1 MRRVFDKKS
10 AGMSVVLLLAVL
22 AVVPVVNAQDD
33 SYDEEDY
40 YGGRE
45 QVEAEPPQEIP
56 FDSIPM
62 PPQGVFK
69 RETVTDKIKPIPY
82 AYVREADVLWSKV
95 IWRVIDLR
103 QKINFPLYYPTMKM
117 RDRKSLTQALYYA
130 VMNKEIHAYDPMPG
144 FQSPGD
150 EFVQRYTPGEVRMS
164 MGMDMDMVDTTM
176 ITNPD
181 GTKTMKV
188 TEGDIPWQEVKQIWL
203 KEEWFFD
210 TKLSVLKVRLLGI
223 CPVRFYY
230 DETMMMDEPLG
241 SPEEGGDMP
250 KAEPKLK
257 PTFWVYYPEAR
268 KVLTKTAFYNPRN
281 DAQPCSYDDMFFKRR
296 FGSYIIRESNEYDN
310 RAINEYERGGIPIM
324 REAER
329 IYYEIFNREIDMW
342 EY

>member
-1 MRRVFDKKS
+1 MT
-10 AGMSVVLLLAVL
+10 LILLAVL

-33 SYDEEDY
+33 DDEGYDEDEY
-40 YGGRE
+40 VGRE
-45 QVEAEPPQEIP
+45 QVEAAPPKEIP
-56 FDSIPM
+56 FDSVPM
-62 PPQGVFK
+62 PPQGVFE
-69 RETVTDKIKPIPY
+69 RETIPNKIQPIPY
-82 AYVREADVLWSKV
+82 AYIREADVLWSKL

-117 RDRKSLTQALYYA
+117 RDRQSLTQALYYA
-130 VMNKEIHAYDPMPG
+130 IMNKEIHAYDPVPG
-144 FQSPGD
+144 FQTPGD
-150 EFVQRYTPGEVRMS
+150 EFVQRYTPGEVRVS

-176 ITNPD
+176 VTNPD

-188 TEGDIPWQEVKQIWL
+188 TEGDIPWQEVKQLWI

-210 TKLSVLKVRLLGI
+210 TKLSVLKVRVLGI

-230 DETMMMDEPLG
+230 DESAMMMDDLLD
-241 SPEEGGDMP
+241 SPEMGGGMP
-250 KAEPKLK
+250 QAEPKLK

-268 KVLTKTAFYNPRN
+268 KVLSKTAFYNPKN
-281 DAQPCSYDDMFFKRR
+281 DAQPSSYDDMFFKRR

-310 RAINEYERGGIPIM
+310 RSINEYERGAIPIM

-329 IYYEIFNREIDMW
+329 IYYDIFNTEIDMW